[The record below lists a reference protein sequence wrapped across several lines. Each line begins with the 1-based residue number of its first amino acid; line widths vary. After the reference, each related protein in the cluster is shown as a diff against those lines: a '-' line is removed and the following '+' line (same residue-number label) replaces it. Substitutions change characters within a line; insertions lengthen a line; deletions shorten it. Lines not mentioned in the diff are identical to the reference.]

1 MIELLTR
8 NEKISD
14 STSRIEV
21 EVIGRG
27 RKNSNWSVVIKRRR
41 YDKFVVTLKSWK
53 EIKVLGFVILKVRL
67 GEKRGQRKGT
77 TI

>member
-41 YDKFVVTLKSWK
+41 YDKFVVTLKS
-53 EIKVLGFVILKVRL
+53 
-67 GEKRGQRKGT
+67 
-77 TI
+77 